1 MLGPEVYK
9 RYADLRRELEIIQEI
24 EESLRATILA
34 DLKTRGVEKEQR
46 DASTFAVVKRSS
58 WEYTER
64 VDKLEDKVKIAK
76 VREQERGEATETIS
90 ESLRYTTKK
99 PT

>member
-9 RYADLRRELEIIQEI
+9 KYADLRRELEIIQEI

-34 DLKTRGVEKEQR
+34 DLKARGVEKDQR
-46 DASTFAVVKRSS
+46 DESTFAVVKRSS

-64 VDKLEDKVKIAK
+64 VE
-76 VREQERGEATETIS
+76 
-90 ESLRYTTKK
+90 
-99 PT
+99 